1 MSTSN
6 RKKLERQRKHATE
19 KAIRLHERTVGVKPA
34 RKPYQRKPQGLASN
48 APDYSKNYRETP
60 VIPSNESTTSANSTA
75 KRDSTFYTGDFLI
88 GLTTLHKSNAIP
100 VTRDDDPS
108 IFAKMRRG

>member
-6 RKKLERQRKHATE
+6 RKKLERQRKHAAQ
-19 KAIRLHERTVGVKPA
+19 KAQRQHQSLFSAPQKSKP
-34 RKPYQRKPQGLASN
+34 KKELNYEPS
-48 APDYSKNYRETP
+48 YSNYRETKQY
-60 VIPSNESTTSANSTA
+60 PSVTTSPTADSTA
-75 KRDSTFYTGDFLI
+75 KRESTFYTGDFLI
-88 GLTTLHKSNAIP
+88 GLTTLHKSNSIP